1 MTQYHLT
8 IILYSKSVLFLKL
21 KILYDLTNVSEIEVN
36 KNWKNKDCVTG
47 EMVQWLKGQQYVLE
61 GSACFVPSRLA
72 PK

>member
-21 KILYDLTNVSEIEVN
+21 KILYDLTNVSEIGVN

-47 EMVQWLKGQQYVLE
+47 EIVQ
-61 GSACFVPSRLA
+61 
-72 PK
+72 